1 MSKRVP
7 VRTLLSTT
15 GICRAYNDHTIEWLT
30 SGNNLY
36 TLRIQALPTVLLG
49 IKGPHHEIESIFV
62 GCENGEVLHL
72 SVPNLVLLESFT
84 LATSSIRSMARLNG
98 TSRSVVVGT
107 QSGEIWLAGVK
118 VPNSML
124 KLFEIFQ
131 PITSLQVERD
141 LVHVQSGWYQSTH
154 HLDGEHVRPKL
165 VHV

>member
-1 MSKRVP
+1 MSHRVP

-30 SGNNLY
+30 TSNNLY

-49 IKGPHHEIESIFV
+49 IKGPHHDIESIFV

-84 LATSSIRSMARLNG
+84 LGTSSIRSMARLNG
-98 TSRSVVVGT
+98 SSRSVVVGT
-107 QSGEIWLAGVK
+107 QDGEIWLAGVK

-141 LVHVQSGWYQSTH
+141 LIHVQSGWYQSTH
-154 HLDGEHVRPKL
+154 HLDGEHVKRKL
-165 VHV
+165 VIA